1 MKFLKKNKLSIFFLL
16 LSLIILSY
24 THYKSYIVFDSKNV
38 NYYKQFYYLSS
49 FLIFFSI
56 TSFFINSE
64 LRKNIS
70 LSIFSIIFILYIL
83 EVFLSFYKKE
93 LIEFKTQKKDFI
105 LNKNNFEKFDRRS
118 KIQVYTDEKKEE
130 KNLAL
135 NVPSYLFLDQDLIP
149 LSGESNKKTL
159 FCNESGKYIFYNS
172 DRYGFNNNDDNWDK
186 EEIKYLIVGDSFA
199 QGTCVDQ
206 EHSISGILSN
216 YDKNSGVLNLGSS
229 GNGPLLEL
237 ASLREYSTNLKIKKI
252 IWLFYDNDILNLAE
266 REKNNKVLI
275 KYLNDENFSQNLIL
289 KQNLI
294 DTKVKEL
301 VINKLSD
308 ELNAKKKKQNIRL
321 VNIIKLHEL
330 RILLSAIYYER
341 KFTKQDYDIF
351 KSIIISTK
359 YYAEKKNAEIYFVYL
374 PDFNKFDDYFIKKH
388 TYSNVKKIVKNL
400 NIKFI
405 DIYSLFLTFNN
416 PKEFFPFGQFGHYNE
431 EGYRIISE
439 FIYKNTNK

>member
-308 ELNAKKKKQNIRL
+308 ELN
-321 VNIIKLHEL
+321 
-330 RILLSAIYYER
+330 
-341 KFTKQDYDIF
+341 
-351 KSIIISTK
+351 
-359 YYAEKKNAEIYFVYL
+359 
-374 PDFNKFDDYFIKKH
+374 
-388 TYSNVKKIVKNL
+388 
-400 NIKFI
+400 
-405 DIYSLFLTFNN
+405 
-416 PKEFFPFGQFGHYNE
+416 
-431 EGYRIISE
+431 
-439 FIYKNTNK
+439 